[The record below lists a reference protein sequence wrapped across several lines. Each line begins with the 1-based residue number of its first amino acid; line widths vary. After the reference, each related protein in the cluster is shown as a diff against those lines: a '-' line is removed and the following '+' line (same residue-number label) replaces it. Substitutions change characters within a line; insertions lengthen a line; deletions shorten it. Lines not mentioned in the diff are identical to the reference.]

1 MRLPLILF
9 CCLNTLLSA
18 QSKPDSPEQIIFTN
32 VNVVDTRDGQVSHK
46 MMVVV
51 KNGRIEGVARVG
63 LIGQAH
69 NMRVVNANGKYMIP
83 GLWDMHVHSAFAA
96 GTWDEKII
104 YPLYIANGVTGV
116 RDMGGNPDL
125 LEQRRQHIDRGEVIG
140 PHLILSGPFLNGG
153 KSDAQTVA
161 VNNPAEARLAVDSVK
176 KRGMD
181 FVKILSN
188 LSRDSY
194 FAIANEAAKEKI
206 RFVGHVPDSVSVVE
220 ASAAGQRSIEHLT
233 GILLACSSKE
243 SELRHQKLEARA
255 KHDGAA
261 FATATMQAMSSY
273 SPDKARGLFV
283 QLANNNTWQVPTL
296 IWSHANANI
305 DSPNLDSDP
314 RLRYVPASV
323 REQWNPGKLL
333 KETSPEE
340 LAGLKKQ
347 SVRDLELVQAMHG
360 AGIQFMAGSDGPDPY
375 VFPGFSLHD
384 ELELLVKSGFTPFQ
398 ALQAATFEPALFL
411 VKLDKYGV
419 VEKGHVADL
428 VLLDANPLEDISN
441 TRKIAAVL
449 VGGKYYP
456 REVLDKMLARVEEAA
471 AKQ

>member
-9 CCLNTLLSA
+9 CCLNTFLSA

-63 LIGQAH
+63 LIGQAR

-83 GLWDMHVHSAFAA
+83 GLWDMHVHSAFAS

-140 PHLILSGPFLNGG
+140 PHLILGGPFLNGG

-161 VNNPAEARLAVDSVK
+161 VNNPADARLAVDSVK

-243 SELRHQKLEARA
+243 NELRHQKLEARA

-273 SPDKARGLFV
+273 SPDKARGLFA

-296 IWSHANANI
+296 IWSHAKANI

-340 LAGLKKQ
+340 LADSKKQ
-347 SVRDLELVQAMHG
+347 SVRDLELVQAMHS

-411 VKLDKYGV
+411 VKLDEYGV